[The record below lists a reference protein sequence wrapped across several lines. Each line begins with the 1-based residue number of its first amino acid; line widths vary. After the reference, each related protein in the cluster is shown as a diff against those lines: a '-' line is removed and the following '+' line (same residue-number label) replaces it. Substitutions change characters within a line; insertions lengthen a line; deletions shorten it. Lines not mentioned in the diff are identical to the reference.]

1 MQHKKCG
8 FFTWHDGKFHSR
20 PNSVILE
27 LLDGIDHLYD
37 ENNILK
43 KVGDQ
48 GQRFLDELE
57 AIHVEVKKMKRIQ
70 RGNDAECGKDA
81 ECVAWKKENKK
92 LRRVL
97 VCSWVCFI
105 LILIAQM
112 YKGQ

>member
-27 LLDGIDHLYD
+27 LLDDIDHLYD
-37 ENNILK
+37 ENSILK

-70 RGNDAECGKDA
+70 RGKDA
-81 ECVAWKKENKK
+81 ECEALKKENKK
-92 LRRVL
+92 LRGVL
-97 VCSWVCFI
+97 VFSWVCFI
-105 LILIAQM
+105 VILIAQM
-112 YKGQ
+112 YKGH